1 MKKIMII
8 DGGPRKNM
16 NTAQMMEAFANGVKA
31 TSEEIEV
38 KTVRLYDMQYQGC
51 MSCMACKVKGKSS
64 RICKFKDEL
73 LPLLEEISYADGLVM
88 GSPIYM
94 GDRTAKMQAML
105 ERLVFPWLSYADGSI
120 TAVKKMPTVFI
131 YTMNATEEQ
140 AKNLIHQQTGMG
152 EQLFQ
157 WAFGDTEVIEACNTY
172 QVKNYDRYEFAD
184 STAEAKQAYKDAHWQ
199 EDLQKA
205 FDAGKRM
212 AEKIL
217 TQQD

>member
-1 MKKIMII
+1 MSKKIMII
-8 DGGPRKNM
+8 DGGPRKGM
-16 NTAQMMEAFANGVKA
+16 NTAQMLEAFAKGVA
-31 TSEEIEV
+31 SVSEAIEV

-51 MSCMACKVKGKSS
+51 MSCMACKLKDNSS

-73 LPLLEEISYADGLVM
+73 LPLLEEISNADGLVM

-140 AKNLIHQQTGMG
+140 ASGLVRKQTGMG

-157 WAFGDTEVIEACNTY
+157 WAFGDVEIIEAYNTY
-172 QVKNYDRYEFAD
+172 QVKNYDRYEYVAG
-184 STAEAKQAYKDAHWQ
+184 TAEMKQAYKDAHWE

-205 FDAGKRM
+205 REAGKRM
-212 AEKIL
+212 VEKIL
-217 TQQD
+217 G